1 MTKKRDYDKW
11 QTIDGIIDMGVKEII
26 QMYKNK
32 ILPKIC
38 DRYWWIV
45 SIDCVLEQQQMTWSQ

>member
-11 QTIDGIIDMGVKEII
+11 QTIDGIIDMGVKEIM

-38 DRYWWIV
+38 DRYW
-45 SIDCVLEQQQMTWSQ
+45 